1 MRRRRARACVSH
13 LALALARQDE
23 ITCSPDKLPCY
34 EDKIKMFYQ
43 EHIHSD
49 EEIRFVLD
57 GSGACGFFGG
67 LGEAPHTAQPPPP
80 PRRVGYFD
88 VRDLQDRWIR
98 MHTRKGDLVVLPEGI
113 YHRFTLDEGNYIH
126 ALRLFVGEPVW
137 TPYNRPQEEHPS
149 RAKYVSSFAEA
160 A

>member
-80 PRRVGYFD
+80 PRPASRGP
-88 VRDLQDRWIR
+88 RRHQ
-98 MHTRKGDLVVLPEGI
+98 LVAEGSTTERAAPGPLP
-113 YHRFTLDEGNYIH
+113 
-126 ALRLFVGEPVW
+126 
-137 TPYNRPQEEHPS
+137 
-149 RAKYVSSFAEA
+149 
-160 A
+160 